1 MVRALAV
8 VNCQSTPTCR
18 SFRSSSHAPT
28 TCLSRATDPIRQ
40 FLEAPRFATIATL
53 DPNGDPHQAVIWYA
67 LDGDDLLINSRVGR
81 VWPQNLDADPRVS
94 IAVYDTERP
103 YHCVMLK
110 GRATRI
116 HEGADAERDIMD
128 LARRYGR
135 DPSRYGGQQRATYRV
150 RIEHAFD
157 YAD

>member
-1 MVRALAV
+1 MTERSPQPAGTADAL
-8 VNCQSTPTCR
+8 
-18 SFRSSSHAPT
+18 
-28 TCLSRATDPIRQ
+28 TDPIRQ